1 MLHNE
6 FATQKQFFDSLRNDT
21 ERSFLG
27 PSMFHIV
34 INDLGDRTRNTLI
47 KFGGD
52 TKLRSTESILEG
64 RIKIQND
71 SDKLHL
77 CPQKKK
83 KKERHYPTG
92 SCARCSLSQ
101 E

>member
-1 MLHNE
+1 
-6 FATQKQFFDSLRNDT
+6 
-21 ERSFLG
+21 
-27 PSMFHIV
+27 MFHIV
-34 INDLGDRTRNTLI
+34 INDLGDRTWNTLI

-52 TKLRSTESILEG
+52 TKMRSIESTLEG

-77 CPQKKK
+77 CPQKRKK
-83 KKERHYPTG
+83 KKEKGYLTG
-92 SCARCSLSQ
+92 SRARYSLSW